1 MLTADF
7 DKYREAIL
15 AKVDFP
21 ASHGIAY
28 GLLWT
33 AIVMERPDIAR
44 DLLTRYGERAA
55 QGIDPHGVSLTEPE
69 CKPCD
74 K

>member
-7 DKYREAIL
+7 NKYRDAIL
-15 AKVDFP
+15 AKMDYP
-21 ASHGIAY
+21 GSDAIAY

-44 DLLTRYGERAA
+44 DLLTRYGERAL
-55 QGIDPHGVSLTEPE
+55 QGLDPQGVSLTEPE
-69 CKPCD
+69 AKS
-74 K
+74 